1 MLNTKQQEFV
11 DYAVKKFGTNELTV
25 SQLKDANKH
34 FGCKYA
40 PQWLIKNSDYKIGK
54 SLFKLPTENDVV
66 KTTSGE
72 TEKVLPTETKNEAAF
87 VVSSLVGDIIP
98 KKDSVFVSFGNYP
111 DLKSI
116 VKSNM
121 FYPVF
126 ITGLSGNGKT
136 MGVTQACAEA
146 KKELIRV
153 NITIETDEDDL
164 LGGYRLKDGQTVWQ
178 NGPVIEAMERGA
190 LLLLDEIDLASNK
203 IMCLQ
208 PILEGS
214 GIYVKKINKFVKPKN
229 GFNVIATANT
239 KGQGSDDGKFIG
251 TNVLNEAFLERFP
264 VTFEQEYPPVK
275 VEQKILDNVMSAY
288 DLKDPK
294 FTENLVKW
302 ADVIRK
308 TFYDGGVDEIIA
320 TRRLVHIINAFAIF
334 KNKLKAVQ
342 VCVNRFDDDTKNSF
356 LDLYSKV
363 DAGVNIEDISGNGND
378 VDPINMEEETAKLGP
393 NAQQIIE
400 GVKKWGQGLKA
411 KGVFSDEDF
420 EEFKVFAATANGIN
434 TINKLRKYYGEQT
447 IPTAPVDVDGAPS
460 NDELYEL
467 VADPKYKTDPAFRRK
482 VEQQFARAF
491 PGKVDTGEI

>member
-1 MLNTKQQEFV
+1 MKAKGQYTMLNAKQQEFV

-25 SQLKDANKH
+25 TQLKSANKH

-40 PQWLIKNSDYKIGK
+40 PQWLIKNSDFKVGK
-54 SLFKLPTENDVV
+54 SLFKLPTENEVV
-66 KTTSGE
+66 KTKGE
-72 TEKVLPTETKNEAAF
+72 TEKVLPVETTTNSEAAY
-87 VVSSLVGDIIP
+87 VVSSLVGDIVP
-98 KKDSVFVSFGNYP
+98 KKDPVFVSFGNYP

-146 KKELIRV
+146 RKELIRV

-214 GIYVKKINKFVKPKN
+214 GVYVKKINKFVKPAN
-229 GFNVIATANT
+229 GFNVVATANT

-264 VTFEQEYPPVK
+264 ITFEQSYPSVAI
-275 VEQKILDNVMSAY
+275 EQKILMSTY
-288 DLKDPK
+288 KQSTGKSDDDFCKK
-294 FTENLVKW
+294 LVTW

-308 TFYDGGVDEIIA
+308 TYFDGGVDEIIS
-320 TRRLVHIINAFAIF
+320 TRRLVHIIQAYTIFNQKIKAIE
-334 KNKLKAVQ
+334 
-342 VCVNRFDDDTKNSF
+342 VCTNRFDDDTKNSF
-356 LDLYSKV
+356 MELYTKV
-363 DAGVNIEDISGNGND
+363 DAGASAEQIAEDQRKAEVDSQTDEEDESSDDAD
-378 VDPINMEEETAKLGP
+378 VI
-393 NAQQIIE
+393 
-400 GVKKWGQGLKA
+400 
-411 KGVFSDEDF
+411 
-420 EEFKVFAATANGIN
+420 
-434 TINKLRKYYGEQT
+434 
-447 IPTAPVDVDGAPS
+447 
-460 NDELYEL
+460 
-467 VADPKYKTDPAFRRK
+467 
-482 VEQQFARAF
+482 
-491 PGKVDTGEI
+491 